1 MKLGGSS
8 SVLIFTVARHWISDI
23 LIVHIVTGDSVGC
36 SGHVVNGRSMERF
49 ERSWPVEL
57 SGTGSGKRLHCRL
70 SLKH

>member
-1 MKLGGSS
+1 MDNIPGIEFVYVTK
-8 SVLIFTVARHWISDI
+8 D
-23 LIVHIVTGDSVGC
+23 IVTGDSVGC